1 MTKGLLM
8 FGNLSL
14 PWVTAED
21 EGISIYSTPF
31 VLYDGRTVLSGIS
44 EVGKTPSFR
53 GVAKAEGF
61 VTSVLAEIGTR
72 RNLTVNEKYLGYGGV
87 TSFGYSYM
95 STNSIDN
102 YYRYSIGF
110 TLENLS

>member
-14 PWVTAED
+14 PWITDET
-21 EGISIYSTPF
+21 EGINVYSTPF
-31 VLYDGRTVLSGIS
+31 VLYDGRTIVSGVS
-44 EVGKTPSFR
+44 EVGKVPSFR
-53 GVAKAEGF
+53 GVAKGEGF
-61 VTSVLAEIGTR
+61 VTSILAEMGDR
-72 RNLTVNEKYLGYGGV
+72 HNLTVNEKYMGYGGI
-87 TSFGYSYM
+87 TSFSYSYM

-110 TLENLS
+110 HLENLS